1 MLFLLYELFEIIKDM
16 FNLFLFKC
24 INDFNFLIVLY
35 EIGFLKWN
43 FILSFL
49 FEFLLYFWLKRISL
63 VFCNL
68 LLIFMLLVL

>member
-35 EIGFLKWN
+35 EIGFLK
-43 FILSFL
+43 
-49 FEFLLYFWLKRISL
+49 
-63 VFCNL
+63 
-68 LLIFMLLVL
+68 